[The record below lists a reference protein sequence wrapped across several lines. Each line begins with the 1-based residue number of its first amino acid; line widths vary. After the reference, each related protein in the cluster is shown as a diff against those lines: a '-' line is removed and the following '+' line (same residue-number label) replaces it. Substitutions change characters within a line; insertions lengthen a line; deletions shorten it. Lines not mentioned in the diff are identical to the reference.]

1 MNTTKTRKKIWS
13 HVEVFCKGTDEWT
26 FNINFC
32 TLVSFSI
39 EDVQNFSALVT
50 VSGYC
55 KTAYGEKVHC
65 FISLEFYINI

>member
-13 HVEVFCKGTDEWT
+13 HVEVFCKGTDEGT

-39 EDVQNFSALVT
+39 QDVKNFSALVT

-55 KTAYGEKVHC
+55 KNAYGGK
-65 FISLEFYINI
+65 FIASFHWNFNTNI